1 MTDRMR
7 GASAESLAQARER
20 IEPLLAREPGLLSR
34 LVGAETPDASTVGEE
49 LFAVTRLLDSSAAL
63 RRALT
68 DPNSD
73 GESKAGL
80 VGRLLDGKV
89 SGATVDVVSGLARS
103 RWSSS
108 RDLADAC
115 EELGVQATLAGAE
128 RDGVLEQVEDELF
141 RFGRI
146 VAGDRELRAALT
158 DRTAPQESR
167 TGLITRLLEGRATP
181 ATLVLAREVVG
192 SPRGRRLEQALDDTG
207 QAIAARRDRSV
218 ARVVSALPLTEDQR
232 TRLSEALGRVYG
244 RSMHLDVDVDPS
256 LVGGLR
262 IQVGD
267 EVIDASVVARLARAE
282 RQLAGQ

>member
-1 MTDRMR
+1 MTAQMR
-7 GASAESLAQARER
+7 GASAQSLAQARER
-20 IEPLLAREPGLLSR
+20 IEPLLAPPRLLAR
-34 LVGAETPDASTVGEE
+34 LVGAGRTDAATVGEE
-49 LFAVTRLLDSSAAL
+49 LFAVTRLLDGSPAL

-68 DPNSD
+68 DPNSE
-73 GESKAGL
+73 GQSKADL
-80 VGRLLDGKV
+80 VARLLDGKV
-89 SGATVDVVSGLARS
+89 SGTTVDVVSGLARS
-103 RWSSS
+103 RWSAS

-128 RDGVLEQVEDELF
+128 QDEVLEQVEDELF

-167 TGLITRLLEGRATP
+167 NGLITRLLEGRATQ

-207 QAIAARRDRSV
+207 QAIAARRDRGV
-218 ARVVSALPLTEDQR
+218 ARVTSALPLTEDQR
-232 TRLSEALGRVYG
+232 SRLSAALGRVYG
-244 RSMHLDVDVDPS
+244 RTMHLDVDVDPS
-256 LVGGLR
+256 LVGGMR
-262 IQVGD
+262 VQVGD
-267 EVIDASVVARLARAE
+267 EVIDASVVARLARAH

>member
-1 MTDRMR
+1 MTARMR
-7 GASAESLAQARER
+7 GASAQSLAQAREQ
-20 IEPLLAREPGLLSR
+20 IESLLAGPRLLAR
-34 LVGAETPDASTVGEE
+34 LVGASKPDAATVGEE
-49 LFAVTRLLDSSAAL
+49 LFAVTRLLDGSAAL

-68 DPNSD
+68 DPNSE

-89 SGATVDVVSGLARS
+89 SGATVDVVAGLARS

-108 RDLADAC
+108 RDLVDAC
-115 EELGVQATLAGAE
+115 EELGVQAILAGAE
-128 RDGVLEQVEDELF
+128 RDGTLEQVEDELF

-146 VAGDRELRAALT
+146 VAGDRDLRAALT
-158 DRTAPQESR
+158 DRTAPQQSR
-167 TGLITRLLEGRATP
+167 TGLVTRLLEGKAAP
-181 ATLVLAREVVG
+181 AMLVLAREVVG

-207 QAIAARRDRSV
+207 EAIAARRDRSV
-218 ARVVSALPLTEDQR
+218 ARVASAVPLTEEQR
-232 TRLSEALGRVYG
+232 SRLSAALGRVYE

-267 EVIDASVVARLARAE
+267 EVIDASVVARLARAH